1 MARTSKSFEP
11 HPFVAAMT
19 KNGERPP
26 RVKAIRGYVGQ
37 SADRKSVRI
46 FLDLEL
52 RHFVDVPLE
61 GIVHSERISESAVPL
76 GGIFVWVRE
85 DTPILHHGAWALPE
99 DPSTMATGEE
109 GGPPTTMATGE
120 ETSGFVNPLD
130 LVANPLGQF

>member
-1 MARTSKSFEP
+1 MARTSKSFEA

-19 KNGERPP
+19 KSGERPP

-46 FLDLEL
+46 FLDIEL
-52 RHFVDVPLE
+52 RHFVDVPLD

-85 DTPILHHGAWALPE
+85 DTPILHHGSWGMSE

-109 GGPPTTMATGE
+109 GDPPTTMATGE
-120 ETSGFVNPLD
+120 EGGGFVNPFD
-130 LVANPLGQF
+130 LVGNPFSRF

>member
-1 MARTSKSFEP
+1 MARTSRSFEP

-19 KNGERPP
+19 KGEERP
-26 RVKAIRGYVGQ
+26 RVKAIRGFVGP
-37 SADRKSVRI
+37 SADRRSVRI

-52 RHFVDVPLE
+52 RHFVDVPID

-85 DTPILHHGAWALPE
+85 DVPIKHHGSWGMSD

-109 GGPPTTMATGE
+109 GDPPTTMATGE
-120 ETSGFVNPLD
+120 ECGGLVNPLD
-130 LVANPLGQF
+130 LVGNPFSRF